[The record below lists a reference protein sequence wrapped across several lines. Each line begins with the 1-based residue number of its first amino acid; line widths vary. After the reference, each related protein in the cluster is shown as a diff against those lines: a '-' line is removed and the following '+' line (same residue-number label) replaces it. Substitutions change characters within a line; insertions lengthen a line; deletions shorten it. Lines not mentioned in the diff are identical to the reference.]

1 MPHLIGA
8 AIGDLET
15 MRRLTSL
22 ALLALIG
29 CGPGDPAPR
38 NDTGMIPL
46 VDAGV
51 SLDTGSAADT
61 GSTSND
67 AGTSQDTGTTP
78 GDAGTPRDTGSTPR
92 DAGPGVDVPDP
103 QSAEDIATVRAAE
116 PGPVDVAISQVM
128 VTVVRPEIGRD
139 AAGFFIQA
147 TQQGPALFVSHD
159 PAPAGLQAGSIV
171 SFRVTDCS
179 DSYGQRIVTGISGL
193 EVVGRGDHNTLMQ
206 DIADRDDLVSNLASY
221 EAELLGGL
229 LTIVGPMEFAG
240 NSFVAATV
248 DSQGLFGSDLRFRI
262 PDRVQAEL
270 NLAPG
275 CTLNF
280 VGPMWRYRDTAQLSV
295 FNADSVRDLAC
306 PGTVILDAVATR
318 PTEVRLGFSRDLQ
331 ANSLQANGSQF
342 SINGLAIESAS
353 FSGGSTLVL
362 VTEEQVSEAAYTVT
376 VDETL
381 LDASGEA
388 LDPEGR
394 SIDFAGFTQGLRL
407 RLTELSANVRSGCDL
422 IELVALGAGSI
433 EGYTL
438 KERTTTILTFP
449 AITVAAEDRIL
460 VHMNSTSNTCNAS
473 GAVTETQSKNEQA
486 NAQHNKNVDDA
497 WDVWIED
504 RGLTAT
510 DNVFQVL
517 GLEGFVQDAV
527 LVSDAPTGTAASAS
541 ERAAATV
548 ADSGEWTTQ
557 AGGVPE
563 GGFIDDSFSAH
574 AVQGLGDE
582 EADGSTSLQRSEG
595 QDNNHAGDW
604 TGPAPASWGAV
615 NAQNR

>member
-1 MPHLIGA
+1 
-8 AIGDLET
+8 

-29 CGPGDPAPR
+29 CGPEDPASR
-38 NDTGMIPL
+38 NDAGMTPL
-46 VDAGV
+46 IDAGV
-51 SLDTGSAADT
+51 TLDTGPTADT
-61 GSTSND
+61 GRPVADTGVVRD
-67 AGTSQDTGTTP
+67 AGATPVDSGT
-78 GDAGTPRDTGSTPR
+78 AQDTGSTPT
-92 DAGPGVDVPDP
+92 DAGPGVDTPDP

-116 PGPVDVAISQVM
+116 PGPVDVPISQVM
-128 VTVVRPEIGRD
+128 VTTVRPEIGRD

-147 TQQGPALFVSHD
+147 TRQGPALFVAHD
-159 PAPAGLQAGSIV
+159 PAPAGLQAGSII
-171 SFRVTDCS
+171 SLRVTDCS
-179 DSYGQRIVTGISGL
+179 DSFGQRIVTGITGL
-193 EVVGRGDHNTLMQ
+193 QVLGRGDATALIQ
-206 DIADRDDLVSNLASY
+206 DVAQADDLVSNLDGY
-221 EAELLGGL
+221 EAELLSAQI
-229 LTIVGPMEFAG
+229 TIVGAMEFAG

-248 DSQGLFGSDLRFRI
+248 DTEVLFGSDLRFRI
-262 PDRVQAEL
+262 PDGLQEQI

-275 CTLNF
+275 CVLNF

-295 FNADSVRDLAC
+295 YNASAVTDINC
-306 PGTVILDAVATR
+306 PGTVIIDAVAPR

-331 ANSLQANGSQF
+331 ADSLQANGTQF
-342 SINGLAIESAS
+342 SINGLDVTSAS
-353 FSGGSTLVL
+353 LSGGNTVVL
-362 VTEEQVSEAAYTVT
+362 VTEAQVSEAAYTVT

-381 LDASGEA
+381 LDASGNA

-407 RLTELSANVRSGCDL
+407 RLTELSANIRSGCDL

-438 KERTTTILTFP
+438 KERTSTILTFP
-449 AITVAAEDRIL
+449 AITVAAEDRIV
-460 VHMNSTSNTCNAS
+460 VHLNSSSGTCNPS
-473 GAVTETQSKNEQA
+473 GAVTETQSKGEQA
-486 NAQHNKNVDDA
+486 NAQHEKNFDTA

-517 GLEGFVQDAV
+517 GVEGFIQDAV

-541 ERAAATV
+541 ERAAAAV
-548 ADSGEWTTQ
+548 VDAGEWTTL
-557 AGGVPE
+557 AGNVPE
-563 GGFIDDSFSAH
+563 GGFVDDSFSAH
-574 AVQGLGDE
+574 AAQGLGDE
-582 EADGSTSLQRSEG
+582 EADGSTSLQRTEG